1 MATTLARGLCHRAT
15 HRSHPGPIAL
25 AALPLA
31 ADSEQMATSA
41 RTPGPLTSPP
51 LSRALDSL
59 DSGSAWLVPGQGL
72 CGSWPGRRCRAVVC
86 LTLGILYLWQVLGV
100 EKSDDKQGERASQS
114 QSEEVRTPKEQRAF
128 ESLAARVRSLVRA
141 SWKSFSYD
149 HRANLQRL
157 RQDATDCAAA
167 FVLSCL
173 FCLACAAS
181 FTVIEGGHQEELRA
195 AREAE
200 REGILARISAEGG
213 GGRRGAV
220 AAAQEATPEE
230 EWKGVALR
238 RLREVNEAARYG
250 HIAPSTNAGRALTI
264 VYAILGIPIFLILM
278 ADFGKLF
285 TRLLKALFVFVKK
298 LYRTATARGSGDEA
312 VAGDEGWS
320 SPQHPPP
327 RPPLAVPESTSVDFD
342 KQLEVELKHRL
353 SSRGSKGKRKQ
364 EEEEEEEREEDE
376 PRYCCF
382 SVCMKKIRGW
392 CGLLCLRKEEEEVPE
407 NEEDVVDDNFNL
419 PISLALLILLVY
431 IMMGC
436 TIYTIWEE
444 WTYFEAF
451 YFIFISM
458 TTIGF
463 GDYVP
468 EHPAF
473 MMMTTVYLIFGLAL
487 TAMCI
492 NIIQEKLTDT
502 FRQASEKLKES
513 LSHIMAAASL
523 GEDIGAQEGKEVEVA
538 PVHSSTGSLKRDS
551 ITMKKET

>member
-59 DSGSAWLVPGQGL
+59 DSGSAWLVPGQ
-72 CGSWPGRRCRAVVC
+72 
-86 LTLGILYLWQVLGV
+86 
-100 EKSDDKQGERASQS
+100 ESDDKQGERASQS

-238 RLREVNEAARYG
+238 RLREVNEAASTLRG
-250 HIAPSTNAGRALTI
+250 TNAGRALTI

-312 VAGDEGWS
+312 VAGDEGVYEED
-320 SPQHPPP
+320 P
-327 RPPLAVPESTSVDFD
+327 RMVWPPLPA
-342 KQLEVELKHRL
+342 KGG
-353 SSRGSKGKRKQ
+353 RGS
-364 EEEEEEEREEDE
+364 
-376 PRYCCF
+376 P
-382 SVCMKKIRGW
+382 
-392 CGLLCLRKEEEEVPE
+392 
-407 NEEDVVDDNFNL
+407 
-419 PISLALLILLVY
+419 
-431 IMMGC
+431 
-436 TIYTIWEE
+436 
-444 WTYFEAF
+444 
-451 YFIFISM
+451 
-458 TTIGF
+458 
-463 GDYVP
+463 
-468 EHPAF
+468 
-473 MMMTTVYLIFGLAL
+473 
-487 TAMCI
+487 
-492 NIIQEKLTDT
+492 
-502 FRQASEKLKES
+502 
-513 LSHIMAAASL
+513 
-523 GEDIGAQEGKEVEVA
+523 GE
-538 PVHSSTGSLKRDS
+538 
-551 ITMKKET
+551 